1 MSTPRSYLF
10 VPGDAPRKMDKA
22 LTAGA
27 GALILDLEDSVAPAR
42 KAEALTAVAAFLEA
56 QPAESTPEFWVRV
69 NAADPTA
76 ALAELAALPLAR
88 IAGIVH
94 PKLER
99 QAQIERMGT
108 WLGALEARDA
118 LPAGRTRILGIV
130 TETADA
136 LVGEHSSSLARGH
149 PRLRGYSWGT
159 EDLSAVLGRP
169 PLAGDTDAHADLA
182 RLVQRHCLLLAAAAG
197 IDAIDGISADFRDQS
212 ALAHSCDYAR
222 ELGFV
227 AKLAIH
233 PAQIDALD
241 TGLAPHPDALAWAR
255 RVRAAVAEA
264 PDAAALTVD
273 GRMIDRPHIDVA
285 ERLLARAGEPG
296 ST

>member
-1 MSTPRSYLF
+1 MSTPRAYLF

-27 GALILDLEDSVAPAR
+27 DAVILDLEDSVAPAR
-42 KAEALTAVAAFLEA
+42 KADALTAVAAFLDA
-56 QPAESTPEFWVRV
+56 RPADAMPEFWVRV
-69 NAADPTA
+69 NAAEPTA

-99 QAQIERMGT
+99 HDQLERMGAG
-108 WLGALEARDA
+108 LDALEARDG
-118 LPAGRTRILGIV
+118 LPVGGTRILGIV

-136 LVGEHSSSLARGH
+136 LVGEHGSSLARGH

-169 PLAGDTDAHADLA
+169 PLAGATNAHADLA
-182 RLVQRHCLLLAAAAG
+182 RMVQRHCLLLAAAAG
-197 IDAIDGISADFRDQS
+197 VDAIDGISADFRDQA
-212 ALAHSCDYAR
+212 ALARSCDYAR

-233 PAQIDALD
+233 PAQIEALD
-241 TGLAPHPDALAWAR
+241 AGLAPHPDALAWAR
-255 RVRAAVAEA
+255 RVRAAVADA

-273 GRMIDRPHIDVA
+273 GRMVDRPHIDVA
-285 ERLLARAGEPG
+285 ERLLTRAGEPG
-296 ST
+296 AT